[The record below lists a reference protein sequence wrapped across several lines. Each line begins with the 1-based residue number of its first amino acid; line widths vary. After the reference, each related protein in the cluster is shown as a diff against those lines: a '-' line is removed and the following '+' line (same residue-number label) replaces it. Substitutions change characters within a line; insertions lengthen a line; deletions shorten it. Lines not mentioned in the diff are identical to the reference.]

1 MDAATK
7 SLLAETADN
16 DYAYLRELTG
26 EEYDTEIADCE
37 ETLAERYLEK
47 LYTAQVLYDDAESD
61 ESDEFVIALDRL
73 NAECK
78 QSLAAIHNVS
88 DDRVITNGD
97 GSVSVNKPD
106 GMIVT
111 YTDDFER
118 MV

>member
-7 SLLAETADN
+7 SLLTEKADN
-16 DYAYLRELTG
+16 DYSYLRSLTG

-37 ETLAERYLEK
+37 EILAERYLEK
-47 LYTAQVLYDDAESD
+47 LYTAQVLHDDAESD
-61 ESDEFVIALDRL
+61 ESDGFVIALERL
-73 NAECK
+73 NVECK
-78 QSLAAIHNVS
+78 QSLAAIHGVS
-88 DDRVITNGD
+88 EGEVFTNDD

>member
-7 SLLAETADN
+7 SPLVETAN
-16 DYAYLRELTG
+16 NEYAYLRNLTG

-37 ETLAERYLEK
+37 EILAERYLEK
-47 LYTAQVLYDDAESD
+47 LYTAQVLHDDAEDD
-61 ESDEFVIALDRL
+61 ESDGFVIALERL

-78 QSLAAIHNVS
+78 QSLAAMHAVS
-88 DDRVITNGD
+88 YGDVVTNGD

-106 GMIVT
+106 GTIVT

-118 MV
+118 MA